1 MTAGPLEASQAPTLR
16 GVAAYA
22 SLLRLP
28 ETARL
33 LSGALIGRMQI
44 GMASLAI
51 LLVVHG
57 STGSFADAGLAAGVY
72 GAVGAAFTPVL
83 GRLIDRVGQVV
94 VLAACG
100 IVCPIAF
107 VALAFGARHDVSFG
121 ELLGIA
127 AVAGAALPPLASCM
141 RALWPTLAPEQHQKE
156 AAYMLDAISQELIWT
171 LGPLLVAVFV
181 AVWSASIA
189 LLVCA
194 VLTAIG
200 TAIFASSPVT
210 RSWRPEARHPSWLGP
225 LTSRRILILLVCVAI
240 ASLALGICQVAIP
253 AIAVRA
259 GSSASAGVL
268 LGVWSIGSMLG
279 AIAFGTIH
287 WRAPMERRYG
297 ALSLAMAA
305 VMVPLIVCGSIPAG
319 ILGAFVCG
327 LPLAAWISCQ
337 YTLVS
342 DAAPRGTLTEAFAW
356 NAAAGFGALALG
368 AAAGGWLINTYGLHW
383 SFAVAA
389 VIGTVAAVVAA
400 TSVHAEL

>member
-1 MTAGPLEASQAPTLR
+1 MTAGPLEAAPAGAQR
-16 GVAAYA
+16 GLSAYA

-57 STGSFADAGLAAGVY
+57 STGSFADAGLAVGVF
-72 GAVGAAFTPVL
+72 GAVGAGFTPVL
-83 GRLIDRVGQVV
+83 GRLIDRVGQVAVLV
-94 VLAACG
+94 VCGVACP
-100 IVCPIAF
+100 VAF
-107 VALAFGARHDVSFG
+107 VALAFGARHGASFG
-121 ELLGIA
+121 ELLGVA

-141 RALWPTLAPEQHQKE
+141 RALWPTLAPEPHLRE

-171 LGPLLVAVFV
+171 LGPLLVAVLV

-200 TAIFASSPVT
+200 TAIFATSPVT
-210 RSWRPEARHPSWLGP
+210 RDWRPEARHPSWLGP
-225 LTSRRILILLVCVAI
+225 LSSRRILILLVCVAI
-240 ASLALGICQVAIP
+240 ASLAVGICQVAIP

-268 LGVWSIGSMLG
+268 LGVWSVGSMLG
-279 AIAFGTIH
+279 AIAFGTVH
-287 WRAPMERRYG
+287 WRAAMERRYA
-297 ALSLAMAA
+297 ALSLAIAA
-305 VMVPLIVCGSIPAG
+305 ATVPLIVCGSIPAG
-319 ILGAFVCG
+319 IVCAFVCG

-342 DAAPRGTLTEAFAW
+342 DAAPPGTLTEAFAW
-356 NAAAGFGALALG
+356 NAAAGFGAVALG
-368 AAAGGWLINTYGLHW
+368 AAAGGWLISTFGLHW
-383 SFAVAA
+383 SFAVA
-389 VIGTVAAVVAA
+389 VTIGAGAAVVANA
-400 TSVHAEL
+400 FVRSQR